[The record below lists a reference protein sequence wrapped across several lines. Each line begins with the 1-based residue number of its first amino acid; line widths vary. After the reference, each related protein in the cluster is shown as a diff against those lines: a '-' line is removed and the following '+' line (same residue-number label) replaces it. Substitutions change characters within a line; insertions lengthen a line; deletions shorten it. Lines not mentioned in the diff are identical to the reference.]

1 MGLTVSRKTAKNLAV
16 RRKNE
21 RILTV
26 SRKKMLTV
34 KKSNHKIRSRVLLLS
49 LMCYAFMCSGSE
61 NYNRNR
67 KCRKCPIDQRTK
79 AISAVQSSWQTTRV
93 TLIHTILT
101 KIQSSFFQFM
111 WYSLSFNGGRTLS
124 WWLNDK
130 MTMSKEATPRTHKKN
145 RNHQLKGN
153 HVKMQKRIERLW
165 RNLKKIMR

>member
-1 MGLTVSRKTAKNLAV
+1 MHVFGGLCTGKVTLSYWMLQNTGQNVQEIDATKCIDVILKNAQ
-16 RRKNE
+16 
-21 RILTV
+21 
-26 SRKKMLTV
+26 
-34 KKSNHKIRSRVLLLS
+34 
-49 LMCYAFMCSGSE
+49 
-61 NYNRNR
+61 
-67 KCRKCPIDQRTK
+67 CPIDQRTK

-111 WYSLSFNGGRTLS
+111 WYSLSFNGERTLS

-130 MTMSKEATPRTHKKN
+130 MTMSKEATPRTQRKN

-153 HVKMQKRIERLW
+153 HVKMQKRTERLW

>member
-1 MGLTVSRKTAKNLAV
+1 MHVFAGLCTGKVTLSYWMLHNTGQNAQEIDAAKCIDVIL
-16 RRKNE
+16 KN
-21 RILTV
+21 
-26 SRKKMLTV
+26 
-34 KKSNHKIRSRVLLLS
+34 
-49 LMCYAFMCSGSE
+49 AQ
-61 NYNRNR
+61 
-67 KCRKCPIDQRTK
+67 CPIEQRTK

-111 WYSLSFNGGRTLS
+111 WYSLSFNGGGTLS

-130 MTMSKEATPRTHKKN
+130 MTMSKEATPRTQRKN